1 MHLKGGFYKDDV
13 LATLNSDAAVIDGR
27 ATIFVY
33 PEAELAE
40 GIQVQARYMVGEG
53 SEVINVT
60 DDADK

>member
-1 MHLKGGFYKDDV
+1 
-13 LATLNSDAAVIDGR
+13 
-27 ATIFVY
+27 VY